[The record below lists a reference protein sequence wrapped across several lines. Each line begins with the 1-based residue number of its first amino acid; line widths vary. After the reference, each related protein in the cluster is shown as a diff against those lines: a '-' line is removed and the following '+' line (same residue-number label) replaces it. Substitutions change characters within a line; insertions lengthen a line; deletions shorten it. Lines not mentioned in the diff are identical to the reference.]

1 MSQAN
6 REQLQHIASLIKS
19 GKKGEAAKL
28 LIPLLKADPNN
39 ASGWWMMAN
48 AVNDPEHKKRA
59 LKRFLQLRP
68 GDEKGTAMLAKL
80 EAAVA
85 EEDPFND
92 PDNPFV
98 AAARSSEPAP
108 SSAPGRRSLLHKSDD
123 PFDDVAGDEDDP
135 FADAPPI
142 ALSTSQ
148 PMPAKRKNAPPASS
162 SSTNNSLLIIGG
174 VVLIAVIAIGAAVLV
189 ASSRN
194 NNAAVVSGD
203 PNAYVDP
210 IVHCDDDSSV
220 FNENDDIGARLSSR
234 VDNRG
239 RLDLGSTAS
248 GSFSGSNELHGYS
261 FSGASGEWVV
271 VEMWSPDGSIDPQV
285 EVYDP
290 NGEQFA
296 FCDDSSDSLDTYMEL
311 RLPRNG
317 TYTIVAQQFGLSE
330 GSYQISVRTR

>member
-6 REQLQHIASLIKS
+6 REQLQQIASLIKS
-19 GKKGEAAKL
+19 GKKAEAAKL
-28 LIPLLKADPNN
+28 LIPLLKTDPNN
-39 ASGWWMMAN
+39 AAGWWMMAN

-80 EAAVA
+80 EAVVE
-85 EEDPFND
+85 EEDPFSD

-108 SSAPGRRSLLHKSDD
+108 SSTPARRSLLHKSED
-123 PFDDVAGDEDDP
+123 PFDAVAGDEDDP
-135 FADAPPI
+135 FADAPPV
-142 ALSTSQ
+142 ALSTSRSTSR
-148 PMPAKRKNAPPASS
+148 PITTNRPASSSS

-174 VVLIAVIAIGAAVLV
+174 VVLIAIIAIGAAVLV

-194 NNAAVVSGD
+194 NAAVSGD

-210 IVHCDDDSSV
+210 IVDCDDDSSV
-220 FNENDDIGARLSSR
+220 FNENDDVGARLSSR

-239 RLDLGSTAS
+239 RLDLGSTAN
-248 GSFSGSNELHGYS
+248 GAFNGSNELHGYT
-261 FSGASGEWVV
+261 FNGASGQWVII
-271 VEMWSPDGSIDPQV
+271 EMWSPDSSIDPQV

-290 NGEQFA
+290 NGQQFA
-296 FCDDSSDSLDTYMEL
+296 FCDDSSDSLDTYMEV
-311 RLPRNG
+311 RLPRSG
-317 TYTIVAQQFGLSE
+317 VYTIVAQQFGLNE
-330 GSYQISVRTR
+330 GSYQISVRAR